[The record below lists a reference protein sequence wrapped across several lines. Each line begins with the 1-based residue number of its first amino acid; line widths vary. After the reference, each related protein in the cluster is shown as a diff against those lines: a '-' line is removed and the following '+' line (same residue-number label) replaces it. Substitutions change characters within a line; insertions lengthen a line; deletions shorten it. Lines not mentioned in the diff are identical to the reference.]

1 MRVTDGFD
9 KAAADYD
16 RLVGANPGYHAQL
29 RLSAR
34 RMGIP
39 GRGKGLRLLDLGC
52 GTGAS
57 TAALL
62 HAAPEAEIV
71 AVDGSSGMLARARE
85 KSWPSTVSF
94 VHSRAEDLADSGVR
108 GPFDGIFAAY
118 LVRNLSDPDAVL
130 RAVRDLLRPGAPFVA
145 HEYSVADS
153 AVAKAVWTA
162 VCWTVIIPAGR
173 LASGDASLY
182 RYLWRSVLDFDGV
195 AAFEKRLWNNGFNT
209 VRTGRMSGW
218 QRGVAHTF
226 FARGPQR

>member
-1 MRVTDGFD
+1 MRVTEGFD
-9 KAAADYD
+9 KAAAAYD

-39 GRGKGLRLLDLGC
+39 ARGRGQRLLDLGC

-62 HAAPEAEIV
+62 RAAPEAEIV
-71 AVDGSSGMLARARE
+71 AVDGSAGMLARAKE
-85 KSWPSTVSF
+85 KDWPPTVSF
-94 VHSRAEDLADSGVR
+94 VHSRVEDLKIDGS
-108 GPFDGIFAAY
+108 FDGIFAAY
-118 LVRNLSDPDAVL
+118 LVRNLPDIDGGL
-130 RAVRDLLRPGAPFVA
+130 RTIRKLLRPGAPFVA

-153 AVAKAVWTA
+153 VLAKAVWTA

-173 LASGDASLY
+173 LTSGDASLY

-195 AAFEKRLWNNGFNT
+195 IDFENRLSSNGFDT
-209 VRTGRMSGW
+209 IRTGSMSGW

-226 FARGPQR
+226 FARRTLR

>member
-1 MRVTDGFD
+1 MRVTEGFD
-9 KAAADYD
+9 KAASAYD

-34 RMGIP
+34 RIGIP
-39 GRGKGLRLLDLGC
+39 DQGRGQRLLDLGC

-62 HAAPEAEIV
+62 RAAPEAEIV
-71 AVDGSSGMLARARE
+71 AVDGSAGMLARAKE
-85 KSWPSTVSF
+85 KSWPSTVRF
-94 VHSRAEDLADSGVR
+94 VHSRVEDLTLR

-118 LVRNLSDPDAVL
+118 LVRNLPDVDGGL
-130 RAVRDLLRPGAPFVA
+130 RAIRGLLKPGAPFVA

-153 AVAKAVWTA
+153 RLAKAVWTA
-162 VCWTVIIPAGR
+162 VCWSVIIPAGR
-173 LASGDASLY
+173 LVSGDASLY

-195 AAFEKRLWNNGFNT
+195 IDFENRLSSNGFDT
-209 VRTGRMSGW
+209 IRTGSMPGW

-226 FARGPQR
+226 FARRPLR